1 MAFGVLDPVTDKA
14 AIDYDRNMINDF
26 LSAIEAGSLEEG
38 LSVFTE
44 RVSDQ
49 KWGDLSDR
57 ARVELMAVIPQIVE
71 EAPLV
76 SCDDLTGDDF
86 SGIEVPTFLI
96 GTENGPP
103 PAAPIIQRIAAA
115 IPGAE
120 ATQLAGAGHMA
131 PITHTADVGDAIS
144 GFWSARPL
152 RTGGSSD
159 TRSFKASLSNPATIL
174 YCSAIAANSSGRMT
188 ACRSSNPSGARS
200 SASCITWSGPLPRLA
215 STILF
220 VGGRRSAS

>member
-1 MAFGVLDPVTDKA
+1 MGGLIALRIARRDRFDLRSLTLIEPMAFGVLDPVSDKD

-49 KWGDLSDR
+49 KWDDLSDR

-76 SCDDLTGDDF
+76 SCDDLTGNDF
-86 SGIEVPTFLI
+86 AGIKVPTYLI

-103 PAAPIIQRIAAA
+103 PAAPFSSGSQRRYRAQ
-115 IPGAE
+115 E
-120 ATQLAGAGHMA
+120 KELAGAGHMA
-131 PITHTADVGDAIS
+131 PITHAADVGNAIS
-144 GFWSARPL
+144 GFL
-152 RTGGSSD
+152 E
-159 TRSFKASLSNPATIL
+159 
-174 YCSAIAANSSGRMT
+174 
-188 ACRSSNPSGARS
+188 
-200 SASCITWSGPLPRLA
+200 
-215 STILF
+215 
-220 VGGRRSAS
+220 RSAV

>member
-1 MAFGVLDPVTDKA
+1 MGGLIALRVARRGRFDLQSLTLIEPIAFGVLDPITDKA

-38 LSVFTE
+38 LFVFTE

-49 KWGDLSDR
+49 KWTDLSDR
-57 ARVELMAVIPQIVE
+57 ARVELMAVMPQIVE

-144 GFWSARPL
+144 GFL
-152 RTGGSSD
+152 
-159 TRSFKASLSNPATIL
+159 K
-174 YCSAIAANSSGRMT
+174 
-188 ACRSSNPSGARS
+188 
-200 SASCITWSGPLPRLA
+200 
-215 STILF
+215 
-220 VGGRRSAS
+220 RSAA